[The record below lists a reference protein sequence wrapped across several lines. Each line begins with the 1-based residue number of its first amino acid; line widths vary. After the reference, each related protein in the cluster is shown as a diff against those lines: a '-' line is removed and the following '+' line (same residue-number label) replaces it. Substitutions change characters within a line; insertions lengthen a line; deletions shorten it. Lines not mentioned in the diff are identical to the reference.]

1 MQKLHNLSFPRNFYM
16 DKMKRMLKS
25 ESNSP
30 LKLKS
35 FAGDLDFSQWLIL
48 ILPLGTAGS
57 GSIL

>member
-1 MQKLHNLSFPRNFYM
+1 M